1 MKKKIYSKSE
11 VVNTVKAC
19 ESDASAEVLVRGF
32 GVSKGKSCTDLSLE
46 ESKSADTKAI
56 EEKALNCF
64 KNFIEDSKVI
74 SQFLKEDDKEPCWD
88 GHLYLYA
95 EGGRDRDHLRGRV
108 PVQIKGTIVKKIIA
122 DKWKY
127 RLEKADLKAYLHEPT
142 FFIVCQIK
150 EDSKER
156 KLFYREL
163 LPDLVNTLLKDMG
176 ENDSRKTLFHPL
188 TENLKEF
195 EEQLMVFMSNSKK
208 MVSFADTAPLSM
220 ENAVKQGIK
229 TFSFI
234 APAKFLD
241 KLKLVK
247 YLSTHDTYLYAQI
260 SKEYNINMPL
270 SGGPVRF
277 VFKKHS
283 DDDVKVG
290 GRVFYKGYESV
301 IKDGRVIT
309 TIANVMT
316 INLPLDDTTG
326 KSSPIINVTTKAKLL
341 KDAINEA
348 EFILAINDVGTLSL
362 GTLDLKLA
370 INEQHYVEDMRKNLI
385 IMKKLDDVLNKLH
398 VTKSL
403 DLTSISDN
411 QTDMIDMLI
420 NSVGKG
426 RMVKLPETQST
437 LLFVEFGNLKLLL
450 WCVVGEDGLCK
461 VGDYFDK
468 TIEIS
473 YKVNGKDN
481 VKVSPFSY
489 LQNEKLWETIDNID
503 YDSLVTSAQ
512 AAANEHEACYQM
524 SNYDVLSMISAS
536 DAVKSFDEERSVKLL
551 DEALKLNE
559 WLIGND
565 SRKDMMQVHVINKM
579 QILKRQ
585 RVLYEEEKIE
595 VEQMIDNNDLINPIN
610 AAIYLLLDKHKEF
623 ETIFAS
629 LSEDDKK
636 QLREYP
642 IWHLYKETA

>member
-1 MKKKIYSKSE
+1 MPQEQPKTTDSTEIE
-11 VVNTVKAC
+11 V
-19 ESDASAEVLVRGF
+19 
-32 GVSKGKSCTDLSLE
+32 
-46 ESKSADTKAI
+46 
-56 EEKALNCF
+56 KALNCF
-64 KNFIEDSKVI
+64 KAFIEDSKVI
-74 SQFLKEDDKEPCWD
+74 SPFLKEGDKEPCWD

-156 KLFYREL
+156 KLLYREL
-163 LPDLVNTLLKDMG
+163 LPGLVKTLLKDMG
-176 ENDSRKTLFHPL
+176 KNDSRKTLFHPL

-208 MVSFADTAPLSM
+208 MVSFADTQLLSM
-220 ENAVKQGIK
+220 EDAVKKGIK

-234 APAKFLD
+234 APAQFSD

-247 YLSTHDTYLYAQI
+247 YLSTHNTYLYAQI

-270 SGGPVRF
+270 SGGPARF

-290 GRVFYKGYESV
+290 DRVFFHGYDSV
-301 IKDGRVIT
+301 IKDGRIIT
-309 TIANVMT
+309 TIGNVMT

-326 KSSPIINVTTKAKLL
+326 KMSPIINVTTKAKLL

-348 EFILAINDVGTLSL
+348 EFVLAINDVGVLSL

-370 INEQHYVEDMRKNLI
+370 INEQHHVEDMRKNLI
-385 IMKKLDDVLNKLH
+385 IMKELDEVLNKLH

-411 QTDMIDMLI
+411 QADMIDVLI

-426 RMVKLPETQST
+426 KRVKLPETQST
-437 LLFVEFGNLKLLL
+437 FLLVEFGNLKLLL
-450 WCVVGEDGLCK
+450 WCLVGEDGLCQI
-461 VGDYFDK
+461 GDYFDN
-468 TIEIS
+468 TVEIF
-473 YKVNGKDN
+473 YKLNNGDN

-489 LQNEKLWETIDNID
+489 LQNERLWESIDNID
-503 YDSLVTSAQ
+503 YDNLVTSAQ
-512 AAANEHEACYQM
+512 VAANEHEACYQM

-536 DAVKSFDEERSVKLL
+536 DAVKSSDAERGAKLL
-551 DEALKLNE
+551 NEALKLNE
-559 WLIGND
+559 WLIEND
-565 SRKDMMQVHVINKM
+565 PQKERVYLHIINKM

-585 RVLYEEEKIE
+585 RVLSDNEKME
-595 VEQMIDNNDLINPIN
+595 LEQMLDNDNLISPVN
-610 AAIYLLLDKHKEF
+610 AAIYLLLDKQEEF
-623 ETIFAS
+623 EAIFAS
-629 LSEDDKK
+629 LSEPDQS
-636 QLREYP
+636 QLREFP
-642 IWHLYKETA
+642 IWHLYKETTQLEYLE